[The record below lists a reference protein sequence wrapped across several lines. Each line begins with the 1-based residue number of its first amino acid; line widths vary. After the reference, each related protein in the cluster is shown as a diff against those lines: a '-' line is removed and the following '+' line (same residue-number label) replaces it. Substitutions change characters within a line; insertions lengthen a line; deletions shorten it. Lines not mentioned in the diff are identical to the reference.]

1 MSDPHLAR
9 NLRALCSYTNS
20 ISDACRSMGIN
31 RQQFTKYLNGAS
43 RPSPRNMRRICDHFG
58 VEEDELLVPHGRF
71 AEMIALRPRARH
83 LLRALG
89 PAAPQ
94 IDRMFNQSSESLKP
108 YCGYYF
114 YYYHTPSRP
123 GMIRRSLLRISEYK
137 GIFYTRLSER
147 IQPEESPL
155 GRSHFVRYVGAAM
168 LLDGRIFI
176 VDHEARDLRSLSQTI
191 LYTAQTGEIEVLTGM
206 TLGVQGRI
214 ARAPFAARV
223 FLEYLGPRIDTLA
236 AARRTGIFGAEGAD
250 PPRHV
255 ARMLASNGTE
265 PQMLTALELPV

>member
-20 ISDACRSMGIN
+20 ISEACRSMGIN
-31 RQQFTKYLNGAS
+31 RQQFTKYLSGAS

-71 AEMIALRPRARH
+71 SEMIALRPRARH

-89 PAAPQ
+89 PAAAQ

-114 YYYHTPSRP
+114 YCYHTPSRP

-137 GIFYTRLSER
+137 GIYYTRLGER

-176 VDHEARDLRSLSQTI
+176 VDHEARDLRSLSQTV

-223 FLEYLGPRIDTLA
+223 FLEYLGPRIDRLA
-236 AARRTGIFGAEGAD
+236 AMRRIGIFGAEGAEM
-250 PPRHV
+250 PRHV

-265 PQMLTALELPV
+265 PQMIKALELPV